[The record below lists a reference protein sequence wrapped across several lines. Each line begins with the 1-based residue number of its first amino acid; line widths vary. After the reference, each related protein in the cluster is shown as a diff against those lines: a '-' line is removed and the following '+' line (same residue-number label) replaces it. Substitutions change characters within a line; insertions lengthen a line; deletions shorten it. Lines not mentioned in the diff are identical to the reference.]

1 MFDFGLDN
9 KVVLITGGSDG
20 LGRATAE
27 RFALEGAKV
36 VICARRS
43 EHLFQVANEI
53 SQQSIEYLDED
64 SKPEVVGYPADVT
77 KLDDCTNLVSSII
90 SKFGGIDFLINNAGI
105 SAAMGLEKSNETD
118 WLADFHLK
126 VMSAVRLSKLV
137 VPSMRERGGGCIINA
152 SVGWGKAPAAES
164 LPTSVMRSAG
174 LNLTKSLA
182 NEFAPEQIRVN
193 AIYIGLIK
201 STQWE
206 RRAGNKNPQGLYDE
220 MAKRIPLG
228 RVGNAGEYA
237 DLVAFLCSKRA
248 LYITGT
254 AINLDGGMCPVI

>member
-1 MFDFGLDN
+1 MFDLGLEN

-27 RFALEGAKV
+27 RFALEGANV

-53 SQQSIEYLDED
+53 RQQSTVDTGKEAQT
-64 SKPEVVGYPADVT
+64 EVIGYPADVT
-77 KLDDCTNLVSSII
+77 DPDECISLVSKIK
-90 SKFGGIDFLINNAGI
+90 SKFGGIDFLINNAGA
-105 SAAMGLEKSNETD
+105 SAATELEKLDETE

-137 VPSMRERGGGCIINA
+137 VPSMRKRGGGCIINA
-152 SVGWGKAPAAES
+152 SIGGGKAPTAGS

-182 NEFAPEQIRVN
+182 NEFASDKIRVN
-193 AIYIGLIK
+193 AICIGLIK
-201 STQWE
+201 SMQWV
-206 RRAGNKNPQGLYDE
+206 RRAGNKDPQELYNN
-220 MAKRIPLG
+220 MATRIPLG
-228 RVGNAGEYA
+228 RVGEAEEYA
-237 DLVAFLCSKRA
+237 DLVAFLCSTRA
-248 LYITGT
+248 QFITGT
-254 AINLDGGMCPVI
+254 SINLDGGMCPVL

>member
-1 MFDFGLDN
+1 MFDLGLDD

-36 VICARRS
+36 VICARRAD
-43 EHLFQVANEI
+43 HLLKVANEI
-53 SQQSIEYLDED
+53 QKQSIQYTDKNAEI
-64 SKPEVVGYPADVT
+64 EVVGYPADVT
-77 KLDDCTNLVSSII
+77 DPEDCASLISNIT
-90 SKFGGIDFLINNAGI
+90 SKFGGIDFLINNAGA
-105 SAAMGLEKSNETD
+105 SAAARLEKLDEAE

-137 VPSMRERGGGCIINA
+137 VPSMRLRGGGCIINA
-152 SVGWGKAPAAES
+152 SIGGGKAPVAKS

-182 NEFAPEQIRVN
+182 NEFAAEQIRVN
-193 AIYIGLIK
+193 AICIGLIK
-201 STQWE
+201 SMQWV
-206 RRAGNKNPQGLYDE
+206 RRAGNKNPQELYND

-228 RVGNAGEYA
+228 RVGEAEEYA

-248 LYITGT
+248 QYITGT
-254 AINLDGGMCPVI
+254 SINLDGGMCPVI

>member
-1 MFDFGLDN
+1 MFDLGLDD
-9 KVVLITGGSDG
+9 KVVLVTGGSDG
-20 LGRATAE
+20 LGRATAQ

-43 EHLFQVANEI
+43 EHLLKVADEI
-53 SQQSIEYLDED
+53 RKQSMQRLDRD
-64 SKPEVVGYPADVT
+64 AKIEVVGYPADVT
-77 KLDDCTNLVSSII
+77 DPEDCASLISKII
-90 SKFGGIDFLINNAGI
+90 SKFGGIDFLINNAGT
-105 SAAMGLEKSNETD
+105 SAAASLEKLNEAE

-137 VPSMRERGGGCIINA
+137 VPSMRIRGGGCIINA
-152 SVGWGKAPAAES
+152 SIGGGKAPGAGS

-182 NEFAPEQIRVN
+182 NEFASEQIRVN
-193 AIYIGLIK
+193 AICIGLIK
-201 STQWE
+201 SMQWV
-206 RRAGNKNPQGLYDE
+206 RRAGNKNPQELYDD

-228 RVGNAGEYA
+228 RVGEAEEYA

-248 LYITGT
+248 TFITG
-254 AINLDGGMCPVI
+254 ASINLDGGMCPVI